1 MKIGFV
7 LPMGSHAS
15 EPDPYPDVRAF
26 ALKTEELGFD
36 SVWAFEHLIF
46 RFPEQPERGTLEA
59 WTTMAMLGEA
69 TSRIEIGSL
78 VLAMRFRN
86 PGLLAKMAVTLDE
99 AIGGRLALGVS
110 AGWHEP
116 EFDAFGY
123 PNDHRLGRT
132 EEGLGVLR
140 ALLDGERVTFD
151 GRWVQADDAVLL
163 PPPTR
168 RIPLLS
174 ASRMGRMARI
184 VARYADM
191 WNGAWI
197 RTPSD
202 EVFTARMAELDR
214 ACEEI
219 GRDPAEIARSAGI
232 SIRFDD
238 AQLAGPTGNRDKDLM
253 GEPEEIADGLRAFEE
268 AGIAHAMIWLEPMTV
283 ASIERMAEALEILRR

>member
-1 MKIGFV
+1 VKIGLV

-15 EPDPYPDVRAF
+15 PPEPYPVIRSFTLRA
-26 ALKTEELGFD
+26 EELRFD
-36 SVWAFEHLIF
+36 SVWVFEHLIF
-46 RFPEQPERGTLEA
+46 RFEGQPERGTQEA

-69 TSRIEIGSL
+69 TDRIHIGSL

-86 PGLLAKMAVTLDE
+86 PGLLAKMAATLDD
-99 AIGGRLALGVS
+99 AIDGRLMLGVS

-132 EEGLGVLR
+132 EEGMHILR
-140 ALLDGERVTFD
+140 ALLDGERVTFR

-163 PPPTR
+163 PPPAR

-174 ASRMGRMARI
+174 ASRLGRMARI

-191 WNGAWI
+191 WNGAWV
-197 RTPSD
+197 RSPDD
-202 EVFTARMAELDR
+202 EVLTARMAELDR

-232 SIRFDD
+232 SIRFGD
-238 AQLAGPTGNRDKDLM
+238 AELPGPTGNRDKDLM
-253 GEPEEIADGLRAFEE
+253 GEPAQIADGLSAFEE
-268 AGIAHAMIWLEPMTV
+268 AGFAHAMVWLEPMNERSLERLAQAV
-283 ASIERMAEALEILRR
+283 AILRS